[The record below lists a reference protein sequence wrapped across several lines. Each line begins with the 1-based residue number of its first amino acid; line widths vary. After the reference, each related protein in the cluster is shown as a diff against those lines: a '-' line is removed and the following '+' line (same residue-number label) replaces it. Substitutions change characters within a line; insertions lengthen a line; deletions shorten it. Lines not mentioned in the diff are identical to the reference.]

1 MDFNIPLFLDSLKI
15 MGLGMLGIFLVTA
28 VIIGAMALLTRFFQD
43 KPEQKGK
50 SSVRRRKMCLRKSR
64 GSGPTGFSADAPERF
79 GLACCGFLPYPPS
92 PPKTDFPKKGAY

>member
-43 KPEQKGK
+43 KPEQK
-50 SSVRRRKMCLRKSR
+50 
-64 GSGPTGFSADAPERF
+64 
-79 GLACCGFLPYPPS
+79 
-92 PPKTDFPKKGAY
+92 